1 MKTTLRLA
9 LRRAR
14 AVNIGPALQDVL
26 LLMTEHRMRT
36 GLTVLGIAVGVWA
49 LVTLLSMG
57 LAARVYVDNKV
68 ATLGTDLLIV
78 TPGNTGD
85 LTSFFD
91 PRVQQSL
98 TAADA
103 QSIRE
108 QVPGVALAVPTFQ
121 LGGTVH
127 YRDRKTAANIV
138 GTTPDYFILHQA
150 DVRMGRVLAGSDG
163 SGQLFVAVLGEAI
176 RERLFSNQNP
186 LGETVRYQGRSL
198 ETIGVIRSHNDG
210 MLGESGRD
218 KEVVVPLTTA
228 QHKLAGA
235 RHVQRIYIKPE
246 SDGVKERI
254 KREVELTLLARHTN
268 LAKQGL
274 PYTVVDMGQIAT
286 IAQQLTGGMTA
297 LLVSIA
303 AVSLVVG
310 GIGVMNVMLVS
321 VNERINEI
329 GIRRAVGARQKDI
342 EGQFLIE
349 ASVLTFLGAGVGLLL
364 SVLTLG
370 LANFF
375 LPWETSIGF
384 LTTFAILLISAVVG
398 LFFGLYP
405 AKRAASLAPI
415 EALRYD

>member
-1 MKTTLRLA
+1 MNTTLRLA
-9 LRRAR
+9 LQRAR
-14 AVNIGPALQDVL
+14 AANIGPALHDL
-26 LLMTEHRMRT
+26 LLLLAEHRMRT

-57 LAARVYVDNKV
+57 LAARAYVDSSV
-68 ATLGTDLLIV
+68 ETLGTDLLIV
-78 TPGNTGD
+78 TPGNAGD

-121 LGGTVH
+121 ISGMVH
-127 YRDRKTAANIV
+127 YRDRKTAANIL
-138 GTTPDYFILHQA
+138 GTTPDYFTLRQA
-150 DVRMGRVLAGSDG
+150 DARMGRALAGSDG
-163 SGQLFVAVLGEAI
+163 SGQLFVAVLGDAV

-186 LGETVRYQGRSL
+186 LGETIRYQGRSL
-198 ETIGVIRSHNDG
+198 EAIGVIRSNNDA

-218 KEVVVPLTTA
+218 KEVVVPLTTM

-246 SDGVKERI
+246 SDGLKERI
-254 KREVELTLLARHTN
+254 KREVELTLLARHAN

-274 PYTVVDMGQIAT
+274 PYTVVDMGQLAT

-303 AVSLVVG
+303 AISLVVG

-342 EGQFLIE
+342 EGQFLVE

-364 SVLTLG
+364 SVLTLE
-370 LANFF
+370 LANFI

-384 LTTFAILLISAVVG
+384 LTTFAILAISAVVG